1 MKDLSGSTI
10 QRQRRELQ
18 LLMAELKD
26 REGELNA
33 MVASHRKQIQAWE
46 QDRRRMLTMEQRCRH
61 LDGEDTDTNHE
72 DLQMC
77 TALYE
82 TAFCA
87 EELQKRNEVI
97 RVLTKR
103 VWVVESRET
112 EVQKELSVARER
124 LGELQEQQQSIS
136 QKCED
141 YEVQFE

>member
-1 MKDLSGSTI
+1 
-10 QRQRRELQ
+10 
-18 LLMAELKD
+18 MAELKD

-33 MVASHRKQIQAWE
+33 MAASHCKQIQAWE

-61 LDGEDTDTNHE
+61 LDGEDTHTDHE

-77 TALYE
+77 TALYQ
-82 TAFCA
+82 TDFFYYA

-103 VWVVESRET
+103 VWVVESREK
-112 EVQKELSVARER
+112 EVQKELSVAREQ
-124 LGELQEQQQSIS
+124 LGELQVKQQSIS

-141 YEVQFE
+141 FEVQFAR

>member
-46 QDRRRMLTMEQRCRH
+46 QDRRRILTMEQRCRH

-82 TAFCA
+82 TAFLCRGA
-87 EELQKRNEVI
+87 PETQRGDQSSDETGVGGRIQGDGSPKGAQCSPRA
-97 RVLTKR
+97 T
-103 VWVVESRET
+103 WGASRT
-112 EVQKELSVARER
+112 AAVYQPKM
-124 LGELQEQQQSIS
+124 
-136 QKCED
+136 
-141 YEVQFE
+141 